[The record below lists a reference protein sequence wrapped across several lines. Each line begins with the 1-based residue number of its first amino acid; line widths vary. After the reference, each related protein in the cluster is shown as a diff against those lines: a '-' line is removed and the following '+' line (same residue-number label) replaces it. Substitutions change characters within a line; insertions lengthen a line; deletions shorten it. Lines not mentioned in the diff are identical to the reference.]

1 MATDIY
7 SMLTGGYDP
16 AGERRQQQQAF
27 DQNLSRTTN
36 PQAFIASVMSNMG
49 SKIGQAVPNALGM
62 PNKQQKIQRILE
74 TVGNISDPLGQAQ
87 EAYKLLQQ
95 EGLAQEAQK
104 VLQSIKGLQKEQD
117 TLDQT
122 ASLADIDFN
131 SSAAVLDAAKNALR
145 RGDRAGG
152 LALMQQAKQL
162 KAKEEEAAKRK
173 TVVERRAKGIKARN
187 PEMPTDFIPLVA
199 SEDDLFKEWS
209 KSVLSAKER
218 DNKVSYQV
226 VGNKKIMYVTDSAGT
241 IVNQLELG
249 AAPAVASTTVTMGDL
264 ETAAQKAKGKGI
276 GEDIAADLTS
286 TRKAAQTA
294 NENLPKMYTALKI
307 METKDINTGIGASFF
322 NIVNKVRQQYLNDK
336 KAGDV
341 VQNNEYLDSLVGGD
355 VFNAIADLGI
365 GARGIDTPAEKEFL
379 LEVVTGKRSLNKEA
393 LIAITKMRIK
403 TTEDNVIK
411 FNTALKNNDLEKW
424 EKAQGRAFTPI
435 PLRRHKRVFQH
446 LEPHGRFSPPK
457 TRIKGAVAI

>member
-1 MATDIY
+1 M
-7 SMLTGGYDP
+7 
-16 AGERRQQQQAF
+16 
-27 DQNLSRTTN
+27 
-36 PQAFIASVMSNMG
+36 
-49 SKIGQAVPNALGM
+49 
-62 PNKQQKIQRILE
+62 
-74 TVGNISDPLGQAQ
+74 
-87 EAYKLLQQ
+87 
-95 EGLAQEAQK
+95 AQEAQK

-117 TLDQT
+117 TFDQT

-131 SSAAVLDAAKNALR
+131 SSAAVLEAAKNALR

-173 TVVERRAKGIKARN
+173 AVVERRAKGIKARN

-199 SEDDLFKEWS
+199 SEEDLFKEWS

-218 DNKVSYQV
+218 NNKVSYQV
-226 VGNKKIMYVTDSAGT
+226 VGNKKIMYVTDSAGN

-249 AAPAVASTTVTMGDL
+249 AAPAVASTTVTMPAG
-264 ETAAQKAKGKGI
+264 EKATDIALGNVIGKGV
-276 GEDIAADLTS
+276 GERMQSIITGAE
-286 TRKAAQTA
+286 KA
-294 NENLPKMYTALKI
+294 EKNLPKMYTALKI
-307 METKDINTGIGASFF
+307 METKDINTGIGSSFF

-336 KAGDV
+336 EAGNV

-393 LIAITKMRIK
+393 LIAITKMRIE
-403 TTEDNVIK
+403 TTEENIIK
-411 FNTALKNNDLEKW
+411 FVEK
-424 EKAQGRAFTPI
+424 Q
-435 PLRRHKRVFQH
+435 VN
-446 LEPHGRFSPPK
+446 
-457 TRIKGAVAI
+457 RIINKYDK